1 MSHSAYV
8 ITVLSKRE
16 IVYTGVCEYCQQENY
31 SEHMI
36 SIWICETFIPK
47 DFVKVNR
54 SFTFTKK
61 IHSYSRHIFLIK
73 SILACF
79 LAFSEKVTENF
90 ASQFARTEAVLL
102 IIVNDVC
109 DAVLS
114 LHRSL
119 LVLPVGVRSSN
130 VEKSFLFIAQRNSR
144 FQLYCFTLGFAGGFT
159 NKTNPGGG
167 GGHSL
172 IWPIRGRA
180 AEQGMVFGLFCPE
193 QGMQF
198 YVNLS

>member
-1 MSHSAYV
+1 M
-8 ITVLSKRE
+8 LRLL
-16 IVYTGVCEYCQQENY
+16 
-31 SEHMI
+31 
-36 SIWICETFIPK
+36 
-47 DFVKVNR
+47 
-54 SFTFTKK
+54 KK
-61 IHSYSRHIFLIK
+61 IHSYSRHIFRIK

-102 IIVNDVC
+102 IVVNDVC

-144 FQLYCFTLGFAGGFT
+144 FQLYCFTLGFAGGFP
-159 NKTNPGGG
+159 NKTNLLYI
-167 GGHSL
+167 SQNFSVC
-172 IWPIRGRA
+172 IRGCSFLKETILKRRT
-180 AEQGMVFGLFCPE
+180 LFLK
-193 QGMQF
+193 QF
-198 YVNLS
+198 H